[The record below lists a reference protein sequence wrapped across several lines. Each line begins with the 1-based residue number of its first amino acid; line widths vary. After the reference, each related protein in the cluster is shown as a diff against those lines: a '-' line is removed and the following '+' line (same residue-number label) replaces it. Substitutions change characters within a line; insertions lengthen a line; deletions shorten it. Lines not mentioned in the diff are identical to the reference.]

1 VQKRNGFQPKK
12 VILGEVWSSILKK
25 VIMKGIKKQ
34 HILQE
39 LAGSKD
45 WLFSKYGIKEMAIFG
60 SVSREENT
68 DKSDLDILVDFNRPI
83 GIEFIDL
90 ADELETL
97 LKVKIDLVSK
107 GGLKE
112 KYFRVIE
119 KDLAYV

>member
-1 VQKRNGFQPKK
+1 MKK
-12 VILGEVWSSILKK
+12 V
-25 VIMKGIKKQ
+25 KKQ

-39 LAGSKD
+39 LSDSKD
-45 WLFSKYGIKEMAIFG
+45 RLFSKYGIKEMAVFG

-68 DKSDLDILVDFNRPI
+68 DESDLDILVDFNRQI

-90 ADELETL
+90 ADELEAL
-97 LKVKIDLVSK
+97 LNMKIDLVSK

-119 KDLAYV
+119 KDLSYV

>member
-1 VQKRNGFQPKK
+1 MKRS
-12 VILGEVWSSILKK
+12 E
-25 VIMKGIKKQ
+25 KQ

-45 WLFSKYGIKEMAIFG
+45 RLFSKYGIKEMAIFG
-60 SVSREENT
+60 SVSREDNT
-68 DKSDLDILVDFNRPI
+68 DKSDLDVLVDFDRPI

-90 ADELETL
+90 ADELEAL
-97 LKVKIDLVSK
+97 LNVKIDLVSK

>member
-1 VQKRNGFQPKK
+1 MKR
-12 VILGEVWSSILKK
+12 S
-25 VIMKGIKKQ
+25 KKQ
-34 HILQE
+34 HTLHE
-39 LAGSKD
+39 LAGSKER
-45 WLFSKYGIKEMAIFG
+45 LFSKYGIKEMAIFG

-68 DKSDLDILVDFNRPI
+68 DKSDLDILVDFDRPI

-90 ADELETL
+90 ADELEAL
-97 LKVKIDLVSK
+97 LNVKIDLVSK